1 MDHLQYGLENDQKFW
16 DAGINLFVN
25 ELNCRI
31 DGPLAVPPR
40 NMESGIN
47 NPLRIRAWMGFR

>member
-1 MDHLQYGLENDQKFW
+1 MIKILGCGNNNS
-16 DAGINLFVN
+16 INLFVN